1 MKKIITLIAGLFL
14 SGLIYAQI
22 DTVYVRNLSLSYE
35 EWKWIKGGWTPNDSL
50 SKKQWR
56 KLETA
61 VTNAGSPTNSTQINV
76 DSLHGSVVL
85 LFYANFM
92 GAAKGE
98 TRTMSNDIRSKI
110 RAYTPILSFC
120 DLIEANWDAVKD
132 NKVKNGKDDFNKNQ

>member
-1 MKKIITLIAGLFL
+1 MKKILSLICILITVNCF
-14 SGLIYAQI
+14 SQTI

-50 SKKQWR
+50 GKKQWR

-61 VTNAGSPTNSTQINV
+61 VTNVSNPSNNTQINV

-120 DLIEANWDAVKD
+120 DLIESSWDAVKG
-132 NKVKNGKDDFNKNQ
+132 NKTKNGKDDFNKSN